1 MSDVDLVAAVS
12 RALNAH
18 KGEPRSRRVHPDN
31 QPLNYSNAGTVRHMA
46 GGDFSYT
53 EKGILPAPSNTVPLR
68 VLAGFG
74 ATIQGR
80 R

>member
-12 RALNAH
+12 RALNAR
-18 KGEPRSRRVHPDN
+18 KSKPRTNPDN

-53 EKGILPAPSNTVPLR
+53 EKGVLPAPSNTVPLR